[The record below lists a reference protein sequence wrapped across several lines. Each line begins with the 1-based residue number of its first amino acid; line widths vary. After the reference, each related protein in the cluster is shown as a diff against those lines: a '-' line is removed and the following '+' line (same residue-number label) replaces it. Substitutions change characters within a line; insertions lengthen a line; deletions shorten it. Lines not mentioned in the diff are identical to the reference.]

1 MQKRRQ
7 WAWWLTIGLC
17 GTLLLATGCESD
29 DSHETPAQIQEEAQ
43 NTPPVTNPGGNGPS
57 ESTTGTPSTSP
68 PSAATVRKYFPGGL
82 HPNTEGSRII
92 AKTFAGAITPVSD
105 AGGNRPNVIV
115 CLGDSITDSGYPT
128 YLAGMTG
135 MTAIEEGIRGERSAG
150 GVSRVGG
157 VLSKYKPAYLCI
169 LYGANDVR
177 KGLPASTVTGNLEK
191 MVNAARANG
200 TIPILATL
208 TPMGGT
214 YSEFIPEVQKTS
226 AAIRDLAARLG
237 VRLADLERAF

>member
-1 MQKRRQ
+1 MTMSSRQ
-7 WAWWLTIGLC
+7 RQRKWAGWLALGVSGC
-17 GTLLLATGCESD
+17 LLLGSGCESD
-29 DSHETPAQIQEEAQ
+29 SSHETAAEIAAAAQSSSSS
-43 NTPPVTNPGGNGPS
+43 TDSGNASSGS
-57 ESTTGTPSTSP
+57 S
-68 PSAATVRKYFPGGL
+68 SAASVQKYFPGGL
-82 HPNTEGSRII
+82 HPNSAGSRII
-92 AKTFAGAITPVSD
+92 AQTFAGQISPVSS
-105 AGGNRPNVIV
+105 AGGNNPNVVV

-128 YLAGMTG
+128 YLAGMIG
-135 MTAIEEGIRGERSAG
+135 MTTHEEGIRGERSAG
-150 GVSRVGG
+150 GVSRVGK
-157 VLSKYKPAYLCI
+157 VLSQYKPAHICI

-200 TIPILATL
+200 TIPVLATL
-208 TPMGGT
+208 TPMGGS